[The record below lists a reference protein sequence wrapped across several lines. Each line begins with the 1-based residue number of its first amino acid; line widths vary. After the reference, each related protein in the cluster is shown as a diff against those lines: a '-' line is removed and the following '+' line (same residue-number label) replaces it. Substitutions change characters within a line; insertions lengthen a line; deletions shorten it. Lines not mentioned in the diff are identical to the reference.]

1 MSLPSAFNGEMYKT
15 SVLSSSSPASALR
28 TSRSMQARNAASVFP
43 EPVGAQ
49 ISVVLS
55 PRICGQPCSCGSVGV
70 PNLETNHSRTRGCA
84 HSRPVGDGT
93 AKAVSLMICLQER
106 KSCQTEYQY
115 IVLQILCRCKKTPT
129 CSFSTP
135 PPPSI
140 RDEPFRRSF
149 TEQTP
154 LNSES

>member
-49 ISVVLS
+49 MSVVLS
-55 PRICGQPCSCGSVGV
+55 LRIWGQPCSCGSVGV
-70 PNLETNHSRTRGCA
+70 PNFETNHSRTSGCA
-84 HSRPVGDGT
+84 HSRPDGDGA

-106 KSCQTEYQY
+106 KSCQSEYQY
-115 IVLQILCRCKKTPT
+115 IVLEILFRCKKHRGV
-129 CSFSTP
+129 SFDQC
-135 PPPSI
+135 
-140 RDEPFRRSF
+140 RAVKNRSRG
-149 TEQTP
+149 
-154 LNSES
+154 LL